1 MANSAKTQ
9 AGGGCLH
16 KLLVMLLL
24 TGGLVMGVALAFIP
38 QAQHLMDLGG
48 YGVAEDAACARDLK
62 TVLQNAVTRR
72 YAVTLTETELNQW
85 LGRALVAKQGGRLAG
100 SVTFERVWVRLEDGR
115 AEVVMERKILGQPFT
130 VSMYLQVEQT
140 EGPKG
145 VFTEVLLHGG
155 PYFQSNLPLPLRGGR
170 LGQLV
175 VPQGFLLLV
184 MPAYERLAALFSDEI
199 HLAFEEMSRVK
210 IEKGRLVMDPRSP
223 SEDLPGLPQS
233 F

>member
-9 AGGGCLH
+9 AGGGCLR
-16 KLLVMLLL
+16 KLLMMILLI
-24 TGGLVMGVALAFIP
+24 GGLVLGVALAFVS
-38 QAQHLMDLGG
+38 QAQNLTDIGG
-48 YGVAEDAACARDLK
+48 YGAAAAPARDLK

-85 LGRALVAKQGGRLAG
+85 LGRTLVAKQGGCLAG
-100 SVTFERVWVRLEDGR
+100 QVTFERVWVRLEDGR
-115 AEVVMERKILGQPFT
+115 AEVVMERKILGLPFT

-155 PYFQSNLPLPLRGGR
+155 PYFQSNLPLPPRGGR
-170 LGQLV
+170 FGQLV
-175 VPQGFLLLV
+175 VPQGFLHLV
-184 MPAYERLAALFSDEI
+184 VPAYERLAALFGDEI
-199 HLAFEEMSRVK
+199 HLGIEEMARVK
-210 IEKGRLVMDPRSP
+210 IERGRLVMDPRSP
-223 SEDLPGLPQS
+223 SEDLPGVPQS